1 MEKRFFVFLFLS
13 ISLFCQPLSFSHTPA
28 KSFQLGEKFSVWLRT
43 QLKPQFV
50 LIFYKVGDIEYY
62 QVRKMKKVS
71 EGEYFFEFDS
81 SRFTAKKLQYHF
93 VARVEGK
100 YLAFPEKG
108 DFTVIGQG
116 QLPPVPV
123 VEERK
128 VLVKPVFN
136 LSGNLQWNKPIKSKT
151 GVLEEASLNGNLT
164 ITAGV
169 RSDEV
174 SFALTGTVAHDS
186 QFQQD
191 PTRLTALV
199 ASLSS
204 LHHSFQLGDV
214 NFQAHDL
221 IFSGGAR
228 RGGKYELNLERIK
241 ASLFYLS
248 SQQLTGLGLPSGEAH
263 FEGAS
268 LAFLA
273 QGVNLHLILIRGKD
287 RPGTSEYSQDLVTD
301 LREGRVISAGFALSL
316 LQNALNLKG
325 DIFHSSYDD
334 NVADDV
340 PAKTD
345 TAYAFSGSLS
355 KDILYISA
363 DYRRVGANYNSI
375 ASSYIASNQESL
387 TGNLSLN
394 FPKLSLSTSYSKMK
408 SNIASLQGI
417 PVSTNSMINTS
428 LNYQTEKVSFGI
440 GYQYNHQLT
449 DVEENMGVDTEI
461 KAGQF
466 TLNFGLNP
474 SQNFS
479 MQISAGS
486 SLTSGTEEQKSY
498 SLAFSMNARLS
509 SYFLVS
515 PSFNYLSTLLN
526 NQETRTISAY
536 LTYYLTLIPKAFSI
550 SGNSSYSEVKTP
562 QGVGDTKS
570 LSLSSRASL
579 LLEWIWSRFGQSAIS
594 IEAQYLWNEISGMSS
609 SDWKIFASAVISF

>member
-1 MEKRFFVFLFLS
+1 MEKRFCLFLFF
-13 ISLFCQPLSFSHTPA
+13 IMGLFCQSLPFSHTPA

-43 QLKPQFV
+43 KVKPEFV
-50 LIFYKVGDIEYY
+50 LIFYRVGDIEYY
-62 QVRKMKKVS
+62 QVRRMKKVS
-71 EGEYFFEFDS
+71 EGEFFFEFDT
-81 SRFTAKKLQYHF
+81 SRFTGRKLQYHF
-93 VARVEGK
+93 VARVEGS
-100 YLAFPEKG
+100 YRTYPEKG

-116 QLPPVPV
+116 QLPAVPV

-128 VLVKPVFN
+128 VLIKPVFN
-136 LSGNLQWNKPIKSKT
+136 LSGNLQWNKPLKSKT
-151 GVLEEASLNGNLT
+151 GVLEESSLNGNLT
-164 ITAGV
+164 VTAGS
-169 RSDEV
+169 RSDV
-174 SFALTGTVAHDS
+174 ATFTLTGTVAHDS
-186 QFQQD
+186 QLQENA
-191 PTRLTALV
+191 TRLTALMV
-199 ASLSS
+199 SLST

-221 IFSGGAR
+221 IFGGGAR
-228 RGGKYELNLERIK
+228 RGGKYELNLDRIK

-268 LAFLA
+268 FAFTA
-273 QGVNLHLILIRGKD
+273 QGVDLHFMLLTGKD
-287 RPGTSEYSQDLVTD
+287 RPGTGDYSQDLITD
-301 LREGRVISAGFALSL
+301 LREGRVLSAGFALSL

-345 TAYAFSGSLS
+345 TAYAFSGSLAR
-355 KDILYISA
+355 DILYISA

-387 TGNLSLN
+387 TGNISLN
-394 FPKLSLSTSYSKMK
+394 FPKLSLSTSYSSMK
-408 SNIASLQGI
+408 SNIASLQGV

-428 LNYQTEKVSFGI
+428 LNYQAEKVSFGI
-440 GYQYNHQLT
+440 GYQYNHQTT
-449 DVEENMGVDTEI
+449 DVEENMGVDTDI

-479 MQISAGS
+479 LQITGGS

-498 SLAFSMNARLS
+498 SFAFSMNARLS

-515 PSFNYLSTLLN
+515 PSFNYLSTSVN

-562 QGVGDTKS
+562 QGAGDTRS